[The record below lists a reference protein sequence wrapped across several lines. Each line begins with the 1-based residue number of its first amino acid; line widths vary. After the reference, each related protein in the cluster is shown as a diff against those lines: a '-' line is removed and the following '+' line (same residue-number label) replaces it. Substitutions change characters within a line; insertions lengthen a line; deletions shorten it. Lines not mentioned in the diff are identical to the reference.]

1 MIRITNNMMA
11 QNTIRY
17 ITNNMQRLSTAQTQ
31 MATESKIQLPSDDP
45 IAATKALKYRNYV
58 STITQY
64 QSNASDAT
72 SWMTVTSGALSS
84 LTDVVQHVRDL
95 TVQASS
101 ATLTDSDKADIA
113 AEVSELKSSILE
125 LMNTSYAGRYIFGG
139 YATDAEPY
147 DTISTTVGT
156 TSVDQ
161 ITFKGGYLSLFGAA
175 SSSLSDTDL
184 IAAYNSYA
192 STTSGGV
199 TKSNIY
205 TSAGEQAI
213 QYNIGYSSATAVN
226 VEGQNVTGTGITNLF
241 DTIDKLLLGLDG
253 ETSYK
258 TVTVD
263 ASGTATGVTTTEFTL
278 DGLLTDIDNNLAQ
291 ISTETSDLGARQNYV
306 SICTSRLADDYTTYS
321 GLLSSVEDIDIAK
334 VSVDVT
340 SAQTVYDASLSVGAK
355 VITETLID
363 YIR

>member
-11 QNTIRY
+11 QNTIRN
-17 ITNNMQRLSTAQTQ
+17 ITNNMQRLDTAQTQ
-31 MATESKIQLPSDDP
+31 MATQSKIQLPSDDP

-64 QSNASDAT
+64 QSNAADAT

-84 LTDVVQHVRDL
+84 LTDIVQQVRDL

-113 AEVSELKSSILE
+113 AEVSELKTSVLE

-147 DTISTTVGT
+147 DTISTMVGT

-161 ITFKGGYLSLFGAA
+161 VTFKGAYLSLYGAA

-184 IAAYNSYA
+184 IAAYNTYA
-192 STTSGGV
+192 STTTGGV
-199 TKSNIY
+199 TTSNIY
-205 TSAGEQAI
+205 TSSGAQEI
-213 QYNIGYSSATAVN
+213 KYNTGYSSETAVN

-241 DTIDKLLLGLDG
+241 DTLDKLLLGLDG

-278 DGLLTDIDNNLAQ
+278 DGLLTDIDNNLVQ

-306 SICTSRLADDYTTYS
+306 STCTSRLGDDYTTYS

-355 VITETLID
+355 VISETLID